1 MADTTTTTYSLVKPE
16 VGASED
22 TWGTKINTN
31 LDSVDNLLD
40 GTTPVT
46 GIDINSGTIDG
57 TVIGGASAAAVTG
70 TTITGTSFVT
80 TGDMSFGDN
89 DKAIFGAGSDLQIY
103 HDGTDSYITEGGDAT
118 GNLNIRGQNII
129 LRKVNGE
136 AMLAANTDSS
146 VDLYYDNATK
156 LATTSTGIDVTGTV
170 TADAGSW
177 STVVSGNAITFDRN
191 GENNII
197 ADSGSSANLNLT
209 AGNRIFYSA
218 DDYQSFKIG
227 SSPTEKLRILSTG
240 IDVTGTVT
248 ADGLTVDGS
257 TPSISNGTSPA
268 AFTIGA
274 SNGASSNLILK
285 GAAGM
290 EMQTYNGGWKKYF
303 NLAYTGDISFYE
315 DTGTTAKFFWDAS
328 AESLGIGTSS
338 PTSAIDVR
346 GEAVFGSG
354 TDGVKLSYSGGNS
367 TGIIDTSF
375 TSTGLEFRIANSEK
389 MRIDSSGNVGI
400 GTSSPS
406 AKLHL
411 KQSDGTPSTG
421 LKIVRHNNDNQ
432 YLSLWANGGARYFD
446 AVGDSSVSSVNIFR
460 SSIDSGSNFT
470 ETMRIDSSGNV
481 GIGTSSPSGILDL
494 DTGASHGN
502 VYFRTST
509 VAGYDTKM
517 HFIGGASNS
526 ENYLYFGYNGDEDNS
541 YIRRDGSSNLS
552 FGVNNSER
560 MRIDSSGNV
569 GIGTSD
575 PNAGIQVAK
584 GGTGTPAKGADTGCA
599 VFGNSTSANAYGL
612 VVGAEAT
619 GTGYIQAQRTDGSLT
634 TYDLKL
640 QPNGGN
646 VLVGTTATH
655 GTLATSSTE
664 DGLAVG
670 ASSYT
675 TIANDGRCLVLNR
688 RSTNGNLLEFNK
700 NGTTVG
706 SIGTDTTF
714 GILTILGKNNSGLF
728 FTSNAMLPIG
738 TTNAIQDNTVD
749 LGNAGVRF
757 DDIFASNGT
766 IQTSDF
772 NEKQDI
778 ASLTATE
785 MLVGKR
791 ISTLFKTFRWKDR
804 VVEKGDTART
814 HTGVIAQ
821 DVQAAFTA
829 EGLDAGDYALF
840 ISSTWWEHDVDVPA
854 VEAVAEVTDEDGN
867 VTTEAVEAVDA
878 YTRTDT
884 YDTEAEAP
892 EGATSKTRLGIRYP
906 ELLSFV
912 AAYNEQRF
920 ASIEARLTALEG

>member
-57 TVIGGASAAAVTG
+57 TVIGGASAAAGTFTNIAGTLTTAAQANITSLGSLTSLDVTG
-70 TTITGTSFVT
+70 DVT
-80 TGDMSFGDN
+80 FGDN

-103 HDGTDSYITEGGDAT
+103 HDGSASFIEEAGTGD
-118 GNLNIRGQNII
+118 LYIRG
-129 LRKVNGE
+129 
-136 AMLAANTDSS
+136 SS
-146 VDLYYDNATK
+146 FVQIGKYPTEVGAKFIADGAVELYYDNAIK
-156 LATTSTGIDVTGTV
+156 LATT
-170 TADAGSW
+170 
-177 STVVSGNAITFDRN
+177 
-191 GENNII
+191 
-197 ADSGSSANLNLT
+197 
-209 AGNRIFYSA
+209 
-218 DDYQSFKIG
+218 
-227 SSPTEKLRILSTG
+227 STG

-328 AESLGIGTSS
+328 AERLGLGTSS
-338 PTSAIDVR
+338 PDMDLHVLG
-346 GEAVFGSG
+346 GEVLFEG
-354 TDGVKLSYSGGNS
+354 TGNS
-367 TGIIDTSF
+367 KLQIKAGNTSGSFIEFADAQDGNVGRLFYDHSDNHMQF
-375 TSTGLEFRIANSEK
+375 TVNAAER

-400 GTSSPS
+400 GTSSPNINH
-406 AKLHL
+406 KLTI
-411 KQSDGTPSTG
+411 SDTTG
-421 LKIVRHNNDNQ
+421 
-432 YLSLWANGGARYFD
+432 NGGGTLGLNVPSSGTSDNLGRLHFGNATDPVLAAIFGIADGAND
-446 AVGDSSVSSVNIFR
+446 AGALTFR
-460 SSIDSGSNFT
+460 T
-470 ETMRIDSSGNV
+470 EATGAALEERLRITSSGNV
-481 GIGTSSPSGILDL
+481 GIGTSSPSSSYKVTID
-494 DTGASHGN
+494 N
-502 VYFRTST
+502 
-509 VAGYDTKM
+509 
-517 HFIGGASNS
+517 
-526 ENYLYFGYNGDEDNS
+526 DES
-541 YIRRDGSSNLS
+541 MIRMNH
-552 FGVNNSER
+552 
-560 MRIDSSGNV
+560 
-569 GIGTSD
+569 
-575 PNAGIQVAK
+575 
-584 GGTGTPAKGADTGCA
+584 
-599 VFGNSTSANAYGL
+599 
-612 VVGAEAT
+612 T
-619 GTGYIQAQRTDGSLT
+619 GTG
-634 TYDLKL
+634 
-640 QPNGGN
+640 
-646 VLVGTTATH
+646 
-655 GTLATSSTE
+655 
-664 DGLAVG
+664 
-670 ASSYT
+670 
-675 TIANDGRCLVLNR
+675 
-688 RSTNGNLLEFNK
+688 TNGNLDLAVNSTVATINANYSTTPIDLRFLTGAQERMRLDASGNLLVGKTTSSSSSEGCEFRDGGSSSGYAITATSNNNTTLSLNRTSSDGDIARFRK
-700 NGTTVG
+700 DGTVVG
-706 SIGTDTTF
+706 AIKVFGAGEVTF
-714 GILTILGKNNSGLF
+714 GSEDVNGGGLY
-728 FTSNAMLPIG
+728 FTSDKKILPTVSG
-738 TTNAIQDNTVD
+738 SLSDNTVD
-749 LGNAGVRF
+749 IGKATQRF
-757 DDIFASNGT
+757 DDIYATNGT
-766 IQTSDF
+766 IQTSDR

-791 ISTLFKTFRWKDR
+791 ISALFKTFRWKDS
-804 VVEKGDTART
+804 VAEKGENART

-840 ISSTWWEHDVDVPA
+840 ISSTWWETQTEVPA

-867 VTTEAVEAVDA
+867 VTTEAVEAKDA

-892 EGATSKTRLGIRYP
+892 EGATSKTRMGIRYP